1 MSILLP
7 HLEHKLRARE
17 AAGLMR
23 HRIARSGAQEAE
35 LDIAGSN
42 LLSFCSN
49 DYLGLA
55 NHPQVREAFKLA
67 VDRYGLGSGGS
78 HMVTGHCS
86 AHQALEEELAD
97 FMGRDRALLFSTG
110 YMANTGIINALTDA
124 GGLILQDSLN
134 HASLLDG
141 GWLSKAESRRYPHN
155 DIAALNGML
164 ATSTASHH
172 LIVSDGVFSMDGDL
186 APLPELVE
194 TARRYGAWLMIDDA
208 HGIGCLGAS
217 GRGIVEVFAAEGC
230 TATQSELP
238 VLVGTLGKA
247 FGSSGAFV
255 AGDSQMIEYLI
266 QFARPYIYS
275 TAMPPAIADA
285 TRTSLRLLREEPWR
299 RERVQSRVMRFRERV
314 AGLNLQLTD
323 SASPIQAVILGD
335 VETAMRASRTLAQE
349 GIHVSAIRPPT
360 VPVGTSRLRIT
371 FSAAHTDAH
380 LDRLVDALERVSA
393 NVGSE
398 SQNLLRYRY

>member
-1 MSILLP
+1 
-7 HLEHKLRARE
+7 
-17 AAGLMR
+17 MR
-23 HRIARSGAQEAE
+23 TRLARSGAQEPE
-35 LDIAGSN
+35 LEIAGN
-42 LLSFCSN
+42 HCLSFCSN

-78 HMVTGHCS
+78 HMVTGHCA
-86 AHQALEEELAD
+86 AHQQLEEELAD

-110 YMANTGIINALTDA
+110 YMANTGIINALADT
-124 GGLILQDSLN
+124 GGLVLQDSLN

-155 DIAALNGML
+155 DMSALQQML
-164 ATSTASHH
+164 SDSSASHH

-186 APLPELVE
+186 APLPELMDL
-194 TARRYGAWLMIDDA
+194 ARRHGAWLMIDDA

-217 GRGIVEVFAAEGC
+217 GRGIVEAFSASGC
-230 TATQSELP
+230 EPTQSDLP

-255 AGDSQMIEYLI
+255 VGDGEMIEYLI
-266 QFARPYIYS
+266 QFSRPYIYS
-275 TAMPPAIADA
+275 TAMPPAVAEA

-299 RERVQSRVMRFRERV
+299 RARVQELVTRFRQRA
-314 AGLNLQLTD
+314 AGLNLQLSD
-323 SASPIQAVILGD
+323 STSPIQAVILGD
-335 VETAMRASRTLAQE
+335 VETAMQASRTLALE

-360 VPVGTSRLRIT
+360 VPAGTSRLRIT

-380 LDRLVDALERVSA
+380 LDRLIDALQRVSA
-393 NVGSE
+393 DVSCE
-398 SQNLLRYRY
+398 TQNLLRYRY

>member
-1 MSILLP
+1 MRSRL
-7 HLEHKLRARE
+7 ART
-17 AAGLMR
+17 
-23 HRIARSGAQEAE
+23 GAQEPE
-35 LDIAGSN
+35 FGIAGSHF
-42 LLSFCSN
+42 LSFCSN

-55 NHPQVREAFKLA
+55 NHPQVRHAFKLA

-78 HMVTGHCS
+78 HMVTGHCV

-110 YMANTGIINALTDA
+110 YMANTGIINALTDT

-141 GWLSKAESRRYPHN
+141 GWLSKAESCRYPHN
-155 DIAALNGML
+155 DCAALNEML
-164 ATSTASHH
+164 SKSTASHH

-186 APLPELVE
+186 APLPELIE

-217 GRGIVEVFAAEGC
+217 GRGIAEAFAFGGC

-255 AGDSQMIEYLI
+255 VGDSEMIEYLI
-266 QFARPYIYS
+266 QFTRPYIYS
-275 TAMPPAIADA
+275 TAMPPAVAEA

-299 RERVQSRVMRFRERV
+299 RQRVQDLVIRFRERV
-314 AGLNLQLTD
+314 AGLPLQLTD
-323 SASPIQAVILGD
+323 STSPIQAIILGD
-335 VETAMRASRTLAQE
+335 VETAMRASMTLAQE
-349 GIHVSAIRPPT
+349 GLHVSAIRPPT

-380 LDRLVDALERVSA
+380 LDRLISALERVSA
-393 NVGSE
+393 DVSSE
-398 SQNLLRYRY
+398 TQNLLRYRN